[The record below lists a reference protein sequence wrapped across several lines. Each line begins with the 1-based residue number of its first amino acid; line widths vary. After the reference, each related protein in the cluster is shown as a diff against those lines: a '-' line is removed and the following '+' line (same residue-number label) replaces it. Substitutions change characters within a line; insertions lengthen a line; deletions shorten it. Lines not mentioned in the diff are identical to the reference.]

1 MDEELKTEVEEI
13 LENARAAYR
22 AGEITLEQMQD
33 AIRIPLM
40 DLYMSELGGTWQSR
54 GFCRFPSFL
63 WEAQFFCYEQMS
75 LPI

>member
-13 LENARAAYR
+13 LENARDAYR

-40 DLYMSELGGTWQSR
+40 DLYMSELEG
-54 GFCRFPSFL
+54 
-63 WEAQFFCYEQMS
+63 
-75 LPI
+75 

>member
-40 DLYMSELGGTWQSR
+40 DLYTENWSPKTLDRTRRWVYNLVKIKKGK
-54 GFCRFPSFL
+54 
-63 WEAQFFCYEQMS
+63 
-75 LPI
+75 